1 MSANQYPHRISA
13 AVFETGA
20 RECLRRACGAGVP
33 SLCLAARP
41 TRYSPVSRAA
51 GTERRRPAARLQADG
66 GLLASYP
73 GSGAGALLEK
83 PLPSRLRV
91 CAMAEKNGRRG
102 SVLFKERV

>member
-20 RECLRRACGAGVP
+20 RECLRRACGSGAP

-41 TRYSPVSRAA
+41 ARYSTVSRAA
-51 GTERRRPAARLQADG
+51 G
-66 GLLASYP
+66 LLAPYP
-73 GSGAGALLEK
+73 GYGAGALLER
-83 PLPSRLRV
+83 PLPNRLRV

-102 SVLFKERV
+102 AVLFKERV